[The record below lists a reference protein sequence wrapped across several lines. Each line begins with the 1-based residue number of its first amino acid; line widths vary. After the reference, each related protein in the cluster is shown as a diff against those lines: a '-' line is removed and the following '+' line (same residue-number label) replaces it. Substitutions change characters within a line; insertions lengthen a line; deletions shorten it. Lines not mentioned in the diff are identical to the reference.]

1 MDLGQERGEERVA
14 RTALQEL
21 ESYWR
26 ELGGARRIPVRTQ
39 VEPSRIDAILPQC
52 FILEHVAPGV
62 ARMRV
67 VGQMLNTL
75 SGSDLRGMPLSALFD
90 VESRPAL
97 QSWLT
102 RVFKGPALVEL
113 PLRQSAG
120 FLRGT
125 RAGRMLILPLLGAEG
140 AVTRAIGVVAVDE
153 GWTARQFGIDQRAGL
168 RCEEIEPVGAAPLR
182 VIAGGA
188 PQLQPARGG
197 LRLVVSNG

>member
-1 MDLGQERGEERVA
+1 MDRGQERGEGRVT

-75 SGSDLRGMPLSALFD
+75 AGNDLRGMPLSALFD

-97 QSWLT
+97 QSWLM
-102 RVFKGPALVEL
+102 RVFKGPAVVEV

-120 FLRGT
+120 FLRGART
-125 RAGRMLILPLLGAEG
+125 GRMLILPLLGAEG
-140 AVTRAIGVVAVDE
+140 VVTRAIGAVTVDE
-153 GWTARQFGIDQRAGL
+153 GWTARQFGIDPRAGL
-168 RCEEIEPVGAAPLR
+168 RCEDIEPVGAAPLR

-188 PQLQPARGG
+188 PQPRPARCG

>member
-1 MDLGQERGEERVA
+1 MEQSGERS
-14 RTALQEL
+14 ALREL

-39 VEPSRIDAILPQC
+39 VEPSRIDAILPQA
-52 FILEHVAPGV
+52 FILEHVAAGI

-67 VGQMLNTL
+67 VGQVLNTL
-75 SGSDLRGMPLSALFD
+75 SGTDLRGMPISALFD

-97 QSWLT
+97 QGWLT

-120 FLRGT
+120 FLRGM
-125 RAGRMLILPLLGAEG
+125 RLGRILILPLLGAEG
-140 AVTRAIGVVAVDE
+140 AVTRAIGVVSFDA
-153 GWTARQFGIDQRAGL
+153 GWNDRQLSIDPRADV
-168 RCEEIEPVGAAPLR
+168 RCEEIEPAGSAPLR

-188 PQLQPARGG
+188 APHRPARGG